1 MSRPNRFILNSD
13 YMSFAQAGTYEVN
26 VVMPAGRTVG
36 TVGSQS
42 KDFNVPAPKGAVPRY
57 LVSYETTVYNME
69 TQQLETKV
77 ITLPTQGMLRI
88 WSGAMGYP
96 LWDIIISRKDAST
109 LNVFGIVQTL
119 DPDSDYDSITLKI
132 RISYMYPPNI

>member
-1 MSRPNRFILNSD
+1 
-13 YMSFAQAGTYEVN
+13 MSFAQAGTYEVN

-36 TVGSQS
+36 TAGLQS
-42 KDFNVPAPKGAVPRY
+42 KDFNVPAPKGAIPRY

-69 TQQLETKV
+69 TQQLETKL

-88 WSGAMGYP
+88 QSGAMGYP
-96 LWDIIISRKDAST
+96 LWDIIISRKDAGT

>member
-1 MSRPNRFILNSD
+1 
-13 YMSFAQAGTYEVN
+13 MSFAQAGTYEVN

-36 TVGSQS
+36 TAGLQS
-42 KDFNVPAPKGAVPRY
+42 KDFNVPAPKGAIPRY

-69 TQQLETKV
+69 TQQLETKL

-88 WSGAMGYP
+88 QSGAMGYP
-96 LWDIIISRKDAST
+96 LWDIIISRKDANT

-119 DPDSDYDSITLKI
+119 DPDSDYDSIALKI

>member
-1 MSRPNRFILNSD
+1 
-13 YMSFAQAGTYEVN
+13 MSFAQAGTYEVN

-36 TVGSQS
+36 TAGLQS
-42 KDFNVPAPKGAVPRY
+42 KDFNVPAPKGAIPRY

-69 TQQLETKV
+69 TQQLETKL

-88 WSGAMGYP
+88 QSGAMGYP